1 MNRVLPLV
9 LAASFLGALPAAAQP
24 AAAQAAAPEIA
35 FDSVANALTLPDDI
49 YLGEIGGVAT
59 NSKGNIFVY
68 TRTGHPTLTLGA
80 ARGFAHGGSRL
91 FEFDRNG
98 KYRPRDRQGQLRLHV
113 RPAGPHRSAGQHLG
127 GRPDDQLGHQVRSGG
142 TGADDPGPQGR
153 GGPVPARA
161 PAAPAAPAAGQV
173 AGAGDPTDLFNRPTD
188 VAWDGAGNIYVADGI
203 GNQRVAKFDK
213 NGVFI
218 KSWGSRGTEP
228 GQFGTARAIAVDAQ
242 DNVYVAD
249 PRNNRIQVFDSD
261 GNFKTQIT
269 SVGAPQAL
277 CITPGPHQVLY
288 SSNSNRLRTST
299 PAAKST
305 SSSSTARWSAS
316 SAAPGACRRSSTSS
330 MPSTAATRT
339 SLYVG
344 EIGNLRVQKLAL
356 H

>member
-9 LAASFLGALPAAAQP
+9 LAASFLGALPAAVQP

-59 NSKGNIFVY
+59 NSKGDIFVY
-68 TRTGHPTLTLGA
+68 TRTGRPTLTLGA
-80 ARGFAHGGSRL
+80 ARGFVHGGSRL
-91 FEFDRNG
+91 FQFDRNG
-98 KYRPRDRQGQLRLHV
+98 KYRPRDRQGQLRLRV
-113 RPAGPHRSAGQHLG
+113 RPDGPHRSAGQHLD

-142 TGADDPGPQGR
+142 TGAMILGR
-153 GGPVPARA
+153 KAEAVPVPARA

-173 AGAGDPTDLFNRPTD
+173 AGAGDPTDVFNRPTD
-188 VAWDGAGNIYVADGI
+188 VAWDSAGNIYVADGV

-218 KSWGSRGTEP
+218 KSWGSRGSEP

-242 DNVYVAD
+242 NNVYVAD
-249 PRNNRIQVFDSD
+249 PRNSRIQVFDSD
-261 GNFKTQIT
+261 GNVKRQIT
-269 SVGAPQAL
+269 GVGAPQAL
-277 CITPGPHQVLY
+277 CITPGPNQVLY
-288 SSNSNRLRTST
+288 SSNSNVPEDIDTAGEIYKLKLDGTVIGKFGRAGRL
-299 PAAKST
+299 PKEFNFVNAID
-305 SSSSTARWSAS
+305 
-316 SAAPGACRRSSTSS
+316 CRNEN
-330 MPSTAATRT
+330 